1 MAVRKTK
8 VGILTFSDGRKYI
21 HDTLVA
27 VNQSYQDRLTSAL
40 EATGLVEVVPGQ
52 EIIWTP
58 EGARNEARRMQ
69 SSGVDL
75 TIFNYAIWSFPHLSA
90 IATTFAPG
98 PYLLFCNL
106 HPSEPGMVAMLSSAG
121 TMDQLGLTYTRMWGD
136 IQDPLVLEKM
146 LKYIQAAGALAHLK
160 GETYGLFGG
169 RPLGMYTAVANLDQ
183 WRTLFGLDVEHIEQ
197 YDIVRYSEKVDSAR
211 VEAGFQW
218 LEKFVGLIKYDGK
231 ALTPEKLKKQI
242 RSYHAVR
249 QIMAEKQLDFVGFKA
264 HGDLTDY
271 FATMDVTEAFLNDP
285 YDWEGPHEPI
295 VAATEADMDGAL
307 TMQIFKHLSG
317 QTSLFAD
324 IRHYDTED
332 DVWYFA
338 NSGTHA
344 TYFASRSLDPAEN
357 LKKVTFYPEIP
368 DYPAGGASVQYF
380 AAPGPMT
387 MARMARKKGQYW
399 MAIVPAQFMEFSQE
413 KMVAKAS
420 TTDIEWPHAFA
431 RLRVPPEVFLAS
443 YPCNHIHGI
452 AGNWVQEL
460 QYVAEILGI
469 ESKVYA

>member
-1 MAVRKTK
+1 MALRKTK

-21 HDTLVA
+21 HDTLVEL
-27 VNQSYQDRLTSAL
+27 NQRYQDRLAKAL
-40 EATGLVEVVPGQ
+40 EATGLIEVVPGQ

-58 EGARNEARRMQ
+58 EGAQKEGRRMREC
-69 SSGVDL
+69 GVDM
-75 TIFNYAIWSFPHLSA
+75 TIFNYAIWAFPHLSA
-90 IATTFAPG
+90 IASTFAPG
-98 PYLLFCNL
+98 PYLLFSNL

-136 IQDPLVLEKM
+136 IQDPLILTKM
-146 LKYIQAAGALAHLK
+146 VKYIRAAGSIAHLR

-183 WRTLFGLDVEHIEQ
+183 WHSLFGLDVEHIEQ
-197 YDIVRYSEKVDSAR
+197 YDIVRYSETVDDAR
-211 VEAGFQW
+211 VEAGLRW
-218 LEKFVGLIKYDGK
+218 LEKYVGQIKYDGK
-231 ALTPEKLKKQI
+231 ALTPEILKKQI
-242 RSYHAVR
+242 RSYHAIR
-249 QIMAEKQLDFVGFKA
+249 RIMEEKQLDFVGFKA

-271 FATMDVTEAFLNDP
+271 FATMDIAEAFLNDP

-307 TMQIFKHLSG
+307 TMEIFKHLSG

-324 IRHYDTED
+324 IRHYDAED

-344 TYFASRSLDPAEN
+344 TFFAARSQDPAEN

-368 DYPAGGASVQYF
+368 DFPAGGASVQFF
-380 AAPGPMT
+380 AGAGPMT
-387 MARMARKKGQYW
+387 MARLARKKGQYW
-399 MAIVPAQFMEFSQE
+399 MAIVPAQFVEFSQE
-413 KMVAKAS
+413 KMIAKAN

-431 RLRVPPEVFLAS
+431 RLQVPPETFLAT

-452 AGNWVQEL
+452 TGDWVEEL